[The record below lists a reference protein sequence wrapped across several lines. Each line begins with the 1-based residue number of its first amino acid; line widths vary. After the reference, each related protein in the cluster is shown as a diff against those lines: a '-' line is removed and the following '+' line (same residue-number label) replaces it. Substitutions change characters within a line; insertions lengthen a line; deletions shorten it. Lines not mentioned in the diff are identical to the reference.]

1 MSFSLR
7 TRLFENLRMLPHAPG
22 VQMADIPADG
32 VTIKE
37 DTDDADPDKR
47 NPQQI
52 KDKTIEPDN
61 EFEEGKS
68 GNKDV
73 NNGKEEPMEVDSA
86 ASGAASATTGSG
98 SGDSATAKKETESA
112 TPAAAASS

>member
-1 MSFSLR
+1 
-7 TRLFENLRMLPHAPG
+7 MLPHAPG

-52 KDKTIEPDN
+52 RDKTIEADN
-61 EFEEGKS
+61 EFEDDKS
-68 GNKDV
+68 GNK
-73 NNGKEEPMEVDSA
+73 NSSNGKDAAEPMDVDS
-86 ASGAASATTGSG
+86 GGG
-98 SGDSATAKKETESA
+98 GGDSKKNET
-112 TPAAAASS
+112 AAA

>member
-1 MSFSLR
+1 
-7 TRLFENLRMLPHAPG
+7 MLPHAPG

-32 VTIKE
+32 AVIKE
-37 DTDDADPDKR
+37 DVDDADPDKR

-52 KDKTIEPDN
+52 KDKTITPDN

-73 NNGKEEPMEVDSA
+73 SNGKDEPMEVDAKA
-86 ASGAASATTGSG
+86 A
-98 SGDSATAKKETESA
+98 GDAKKE
-112 TPAAAASS
+112 AAST

>member
-1 MSFSLR
+1 
-7 TRLFENLRMLPHAPG
+7 MLPHAPG

-32 VTIKE
+32 IAIKE

-52 KDKTIEPDN
+52 RDKTIEADN

-68 GNKDV
+68 GNKNS
-73 NNGKEEPMEVDSA
+73 NNGKDAAEPMDVDSA
-86 ASGAASATTGSG
+86 SGG
-98 SGDSATAKKETESA
+98 GDRQKDET
-112 TPAAAASS
+112 AAA

>member
-1 MSFSLR
+1 
-7 TRLFENLRMLPHAPG
+7 
-22 VQMADIPADG
+22 MADIPADG

-52 KDKTIEPDN
+52 SDKTIEADN

-68 GNKDV
+68 GNK
-73 NNGKEEPMEVDSA
+73 NSSSGKDAAEPMDVDSA
-86 ASGAASATTGSG
+86 GGG
-98 SGDSATAKKETESA
+98 GDKKKNET
-112 TPAAAASS
+112 AAA